1 MLTRLKQA
9 CDLIRLELS
18 KDHSGMCVDLIKR
31 RARTDEHVLIRKLLS
46 RIYVAAPWTKVVV
59 GKLEKMT
66 TIERYL
72 GSKIHVS
79 YSLEKDGERER
90 SSWMITR
97 CHQAFVT
104 VWLHWSGNYM
114 IWYWQCYRWLDL
126 KGDTDYDFILNIFN
140 SVDLVETYWG
150 GV

>member
-1 MLTRLKQA
+1 
-9 CDLIRLELS
+9 
-18 KDHSGMCVDLIKR
+18 MCVDLIKR

-46 RIYVAAPWTKVVV
+46 RIEIKVVA

-79 YSLEKDGERER
+79 FSLEKHGERER
-90 SSWMITR
+90 SSWMTTR

-104 VWLHWSGNYM
+104 VWLHCSGNYM
-114 IWYWQCYRWLDL
+114 IRYWQCYR
-126 KGDTDYDFILNIFN
+126 
-140 SVDLVETYWG
+140 
-150 GV
+150 